1 MDIANIYVN
10 VAITNLYNLK
20 DIDIFLQIINKYP
33 SKFYLEHDN
42 YRVNAKSVLGIM
54 SLDLSNDLKL
64 ICDCG
69 TPEREIIEV
78 QTELKNNNLCVKGE

>member
-1 MDIANIYVN
+1 MEISNIYVN
-10 VAITNLYNLK
+10 VAKINLSNLK
-20 DIDIFLQIINKYP
+20 DIDIFLQIINKYF
-33 SKFYLEHDN
+33 SKYYLEHEA

-69 TPEREIIEV
+69 TPETEITQLQE
-78 QTELKNNNLCVKGE
+78 ELKTNKF

>member
-10 VAITNLYNLK
+10 VAKINLSNLK
-20 DIDIFLQIINKYP
+20 DIDGFLQIINKYA
-33 SKFYLEHDN
+33 SKYYLEHEN

-64 ICDCG
+64 VCDCG
-69 TPEREIIEV
+69 TPESEITQLQE
-78 QTELKNNNLCVKGE
+78 ELKANKF

>member
-10 VAITNLYNLK
+10 VAIMNLSNLK

-54 SLDLSNDLKL
+54 SLDLSND
-64 ICDCG
+64 
-69 TPEREIIEV
+69 
-78 QTELKNNNLCVKGE
+78 VKFLFTISKDLTS

>member
-1 MDIANIYVN
+1 MEIANIYVN
-10 VAITNLYNLK
+10 VATTNLSNLK

-33 SKFYLEHDN
+33 SKFYLENDN

-69 TPEREIIEV
+69 TPETEIAEV